1 MSETTSTTLA
11 AAAEAVAN
19 LGGCQ
24 SDIDSLDD
32 ASLQAGMRM
41 LAELDQQAQPY
52 RLWLA
57 AAIARRS
64 DHTLGYGGLARK
76 NGFPTPATFI
86 QSLTGT
92 SIDEATKLAR
102 LGELIVEAEA
112 ASPATRD
119 GGGGSGATAIATAAT
134 AGGISVDAA
143 DAIRR
148 GLGTPDAAVTAE
160 QLRLAAEKLI
170 ARAAQANV
178 LGALTPEAL
187 LKLARQARNE
197 LDSEAIARG
206 EKERA
211 EQRYARIW
219 EKDGMFGGS
228 WRLTGEDGGAEFN
241 TALKLLLAEHTGG
254 PRFPETDASGE
265 PVAKSD
271 AEVALERITSEDT
284 RSMDQILADG
294 FTQIVLS
301 GLRADP
307 SIVPGAGRAPVR
319 VIVTEDVLEAG
330 RAGDRSGTAL
340 LEDNLSAITF
350 GKLEEYLCEGGIVGI
365 RFNDDGTLDV
375 GREQRLFT
383 ARQRTALGV
392 RDGGCR
398 FPGCDKPPSWCEA
411 HHIEYWARDQG
422 RTNVQLGILLCRYH
436 AVLAEIQVHPQP
448 RMGNHQRSRRPRRRH
463 LLSETAAGSRPGPG
477 ADRNAEQEPDSR
489 GAQTRAKRLAR
500 NTACPD

>member
-1 MSETTSTTLA
+1 MSEATNTTLA

-24 SDIDSLDD
+24 SDIDALDD

-76 NGFPTPATFI
+76 SGFPTPATFI

-112 ASPATRD
+112 APPATPD
-119 GGGGSGATAIATAAT
+119 GNGGSGAMAIATAAT

-148 GLGTPDAAVTAE
+148 GLGTPDTAVTTD
-160 QLRLAAEKLI
+160 QLRIVAEKLI
-170 ARAAQANV
+170 AQAV
-178 LGALTPEAL
+178 QADALGALTPEAL

-197 LDSEAIARG
+197 LDTEAIARG

-211 EQRYARIW
+211 EQRYTRIW

-228 WRLTGEDGGAEFN
+228 WRLSGEDGGAEIHA
-241 TALKLLLAEHTGG
+241 ALKLALARQTGG

-265 PVAKSD
+265 PATKSD
-271 AEVALERITSEDT
+271 AEVAIDNLKSEDT

-294 FTQIVLS
+294 FTQIVLN
-301 GLRADP
+301 GLRVDP
-307 SIVPGAGRAPVR
+307 SVVPGAGRAAVR
-319 VIVTEDVLEAG
+319 VVVTEAVLAAG
-330 RAGDRSGTAL
+330 RAGDKSGSAL
-340 LEDNLSAITF
+340 LEHNLSAITF
-350 GKLEEYLCEGGIVGI
+350 GKLEEYLCEGGTVGI
-365 RFNDDGTLDV
+365 LFNDDGTLDV

-422 RTNVQLGILLCRYH
+422 RTDVQLGILLCRFH
-436 AVLAEIQVHPQP
+436 HMFIHDRGWEII
-448 RMGNHQRSRRPRRRH
+448 R
-463 LLSETAAGSRPGPG
+463 GPG
-477 ADRNAEQEPDSR
+477 DRGGGTFYLKPPPEVDPDQVLIEMPSKNPIVAALKYAQNA
-489 GAQTRAKRLAR
+489 
-500 NTACPD
+500 